1 MKTVTETKAINRFT
15 DADFKADETYPAART
30 KAQSV
35 PEISFVIPAMNE
47 EDSLQELV
55 ARINRHV
62 GTENFEIIL
71 IDDGST
77 DDTWSVMQAL
87 ADLNPKHVRG
97 LRFRSNRGK
106 AAGLQAGFDVAQ
118 GQLISQWMLT
128 CRTIRKRSLASS
140 QKFAKDTIW

>member
-118 GQLISQWMLT
+118 GQLI
-128 CRTIRKRSLASS
+128 
-140 QKFAKDTIW
+140 